1 MGLHRVAWGSS
12 LQVRMRQLAASG
24 PRHASVCAA
33 IAMTAQLSSLS
44 SVATSACATT
54 ATAGG
59 SHCKTC
65 SAASRQCACSAHHS
79 PRVYT
84 SAPAQNGKRHQA
96 NVCTPSLVCV
106 CVYYMQG
113 TCLECDEERP
123 PRAALAGHRLPEHLA
138 RRRRRRRPQLE
149 PAYVLAQRD
158 NAAAELPETHDRLT
172 TLRPESC

>member
-1 MGLHRVAWGSS
+1 MHITLPACIRPRLLKTASAIKRTF
-12 LQVRMRQLAASG
+12 VRR
-24 PRHASVCAA
+24 RW
-33 IAMTAQLSSLS
+33 
-44 SVATSACATT
+44 
-54 ATAGG
+54 
-59 SHCKTC
+59 
-65 SAASRQCACSAHHS
+65 
-79 PRVYT
+79 
-84 SAPAQNGKRHQA
+84 
-96 NVCTPSLVCV
+96 CV

-158 NAAAELPETHDRLT
+158 NAAAELPETQDRLT